1 MSDIKVLLVD
11 DDEIVRTMLT
21 CVLEQSGFVVKS
33 VASVPEALR
42 HIISS
47 ETYNVLVSDLHMPG
61 AGDGLTVISAMRHA
75 NPLAVTILISSHPE
89 MTAATQAIVLQTD
102 EILLKP
108 LDISSLGDVIKR
120 RILMGPPAKAGQ
132 QAREFERV
140 EAILARTMESV
151 AQDWFARVQAE
162 EQTSSI
168 PLAYE
173 QRTGHIP
180 VIFQE
185 IISRLSSSRPM
196 NRKESS
202 YSGAGKHG
210 VDRLRQGYTLAM
222 LVEEYRL
229 LQLSIF
235 KILRNNLAA
244 IDYSLLLNGVMTI
257 ADEINSQLAHALAG
271 YSAESMQLVVQ
282 LRECAPQNGEH
293 HLNA

>member
-1 MSDIKVLLVD
+1 MSEIKVLLVD

>member
-11 DDEIVRTMLT
+11 DDEVVRTMLT

-47 ETYNVLVSDLHMPG
+47 ETYNVLVSDLNMPG
-61 AGDGLTVISAMRHA
+61 PGDGLTVISAMRHA

-89 MTAATQAIVLQTD
+89 MTAATQALVLQTD

-108 LDISSLGDVIKR
+108 LDVSVLGDVIKR
-120 RILMGPPAKAGQ
+120 RILMGPPARVGQ
-132 QAREFERV
+132 QARTFESV
-140 EAILARTMESV
+140 EAILARTTENV
-151 AQDWFARVQAE
+151 AQDWFARVQAD
-162 EQTSSI
+162 EQTSPI

-173 QRTGHIP
+173 QRCGHLTLIL
-180 VIFQE
+180 QE
-185 IISRLSSSRPM
+185 IISRLSSSRPTS
-196 NRKESS
+196 RRESS
-202 YSGAGKHG
+202 SPGAVKHG
-210 VDRLRQGYTLAM
+210 VDRLRQGYTVAM
-222 LVEEYRL
+222 LVEEYRV

-235 KILRNNLAA
+235 HTLRNNLAK
-244 IDYSLLLNGVMTI
+244 IDYSLLLSGVMTI

-271 YSAESMQLVVQ
+271 YSTESMQGGARLH
-282 LRECAPQNGEH
+282 ECPPLNGER

>member
-1 MSDIKVLLVD
+1 MSAIKVLLVD
-11 DDEIVRTMLT
+11 DDEIVRTTLT

-42 HIISS
+42 HITSS
-47 ETYNVLVSDLHMPG
+47 ETYNVLVSDLHMPH

-75 NPLAVTILISSHPE
+75 NPLAATILMSSHPE

-108 LDISSLGDVIKR
+108 LDVSSLGDVIKR
-120 RILMGPPAKAGQ
+120 RILMGPPAPAGQ

-140 EAILARTMESV
+140 EDILARTTESV
-151 AQDWFARVQAE
+151 AQDWFARVQAD
-162 EQTSSI
+162 EQTSTI

-173 QRTGHIP
+173 QRCGHLTLM
-180 VIFQE
+180 FQE

-196 NRKESS
+196 NRKESAS
-202 YSGAGKHG
+202 SGAGKHG
-210 VDRLRQGYTLAM
+210 VDRRRQGYTVSM

-235 KILRNNLAA
+235 QTLHNNLAN
-244 IDYSLLLNGVMTI
+244 IDYSLLLNGIMTI

-271 YSAESMQLVVQ
+271 YSTESMQRVAQ
-282 LRECAPQNGEH
+282 LRDCPPPNGER
-293 HLNA
+293 HLSA